1 MIIAVLRRLL
11 CQHPVFLTILV
22 VFVLLLIDNV
32 RDLNNSSNH
41 HEFDTK
47 LKQNF
52 RAFQKLSPN
61 DNEATVLTT
70 NTIVVDHSRNMS
82 VFLNNMDQTTVVVPV
97 PVPTAPLSAGN
108 TLTKDDVDIKDW
120 YRRLTS
126 KYSCIT
132 GGFGALYLFHVR
144 KAAGTSIK
152 EVLEHASARFGV
164 PTYSTE
170 GVTLDMSFLSMPG
183 VLTGNYFFTIISS
196 YDSLSRSR
204 CIITLV

>member
-1 MIIAVLRRLL
+1 MSITVLRRLPS
-11 CQHPVFLTILV
+11 QHPVLLTILV
-22 VFVLLLIDNV
+22 VFVLLLISNV
-32 RDLNNSSNH
+32 RDLNISSNH
-41 HEFDTK
+41 HDEFDTK

-82 VFLNNMDQTTVVVPV
+82 VFLNNMDQTVVVHVPVPVPV
-97 PVPTAPLSAGN
+97 PVPTSPLSAGN
-108 TLTKDDVDIKDW
+108 TLTIDDVDIKGW

-183 VLTGNYFFTIISS
+183 VLTGKFYYHLF
-196 YDSLSRSR
+196 L
-204 CIITLV
+204 